1 MHRQNCAILSFP
13 KNRFIW
19 IQQSEKDSCTHFLNF
34 EVGKLIFGIWKIL
47 LDIRGW
53 KCKIFGILEAFK
65 PWTCLNFLI
74 GFFKLKSWS
83 FPQFSMTTNFYASN
97 PKNFHK
103 QQPLTKD
110 FRFSKSNVQ
119 VTVLSGKT
127 CKYKNS
133 ELAAS
138 FRVCLIVFLPFRR
151 GKHQQFAKSLSFK
164 ATKKFSK
171 LRRNKQKKMFVVFGW
186 FFKIGLLFGKL

>member
-1 MHRQNCAILSFP
+1 MKFYLHLIFMHRQNCAILSFP

-103 QQPLTKD
+103 QQPLTRI
-110 FRFSKSNVQ
+110 FVFLN
-119 VTVLSGKT
+119 LT
-127 CKYKNS
+127 CK
-133 ELAAS
+133 
-138 FRVCLIVFLPFRR
+138 
-151 GKHQQFAKSLSFK
+151 
-164 ATKKFSK
+164 
-171 LRRNKQKKMFVVFGW
+171 
-186 FFKIGLLFGKL
+186 LLFCLAKLVSIKIPNLLQVFAYV